1 MPWAPHIDP
10 AAQLRRGTAASGHV
24 EVGASRHCSNQICR
38 TFGYLRYL
46 RYLHSIHLDW
56 FPNKIKEM
64 LWCYIYLY
72 ILLLYIYIYVHTYS
86 VSYRHKCFFIR
97 AFLNYLYSNVARAK
111 LVCPSQSGSC
121 WLLGDHKEVAHGVR
135 WVARHS
141 NGPSS
146 NAGVIS
152 NSQQEH
158 SWCSPSGKPPEVAL
172 YRPVLW
178 QNFAICG
185 RFCWEIAGIKGSDA
199 GSSPICYEYVNID

>member
-1 MPWAPHIDP
+1 MI
-10 AAQLRRGTAASGHV
+10 
-24 EVGASRHCSNQICR
+24 
-38 TFGYLRYL
+38 
-46 RYLHSIHLDW
+46 
-56 FPNKIKEM
+56 
-64 LWCYIYLY
+64 
-72 ILLLYIYIYVHTYS
+72 
-86 VSYRHKCFFIR
+86 IR

-111 LVCPSQSGSC
+111 LVCPSQSGRC

-172 YRPVLW
+172 YRCSV
-178 QNFAICG
+178 AA
-185 RFCWEIAGIKGSDA
+185 EGSVAKLLALRVAMLDH
-199 GSSPICYEYVNID
+199 PL